1 FLEQNRLAMRGEP
14 NPFFAQCGGRLM
26 RAVGVPRI
34 GRIHVSE
41 YQFRRGSGEII
52 FKLRGD
58 ERSPAGLG
66 VQFVKLCLRSGTKD
80 FAHSNR
86 PNASR
91 DARER
96 NVFNVEAAIEKER
109 EPRPELIDRNSA
121 SSEHLRV
128 SEPVRERVRGLLH
141 RRRTGFAHVITANPD
156 RIPARHFAGGELHH
170 VGQKTQRRFDWKS
183 RFVLRLDFLKNIGLD
198 RAAKFWNNV
207 RPETAFRRRDVH
219 RHDDWRRTDDR
230 HRRRE
235 IRRAEIEPVVE
246 THHVF
251 DRVDRDTALANFSK
265 NAVLIAVDAVKCRT
279 IECGAEPM
287 RSLVAGQVMET
298 LVRVLR
304 QHQTGEQTGWL
315 FRLRHSLVD
324 LLRLRF
330 AVLFKTF
337 HLANRLEIHLAI
349 GAVQKWKFARQPFTK
364 QKARDLTRFIDF
376 GKRESR
382 QRQSS
387 RRPRGRNLCLDVV
400 PTAEQIASEFLIG
413 ARALHLIENELVIL
427 LNRFNDLSELTHD
440 FFRSFPRL
448 DLSLAEINPNSLST
462 PGSRCRFATVSTR
475 RWARRFCSRR
485 CSISVCAVR
494 ARCKSLLF
502 TTTISARS
510 SITIFC
516 NCNRLP

>member
-1 FLEQNRLAMRGEP
+1 M
-14 NPFFAQCGGRLM
+14 
-26 RAVGVPRI
+26 
-34 GRIHVSE
+34 
-41 YQFRRGSGEII
+41 
-52 FKLRGD
+52 D
-58 ERSPAGLG
+58 E
-66 VQFVKLCLRSGTKD
+66 T
-80 FAHSNR
+80 
-86 PNASR
+86 
-91 DARER
+91 ER
-96 NVFNVEAAIEKER
+96 NEQQVSNSIVFVF
-109 EPRPELIDRNSA
+109 LVCTLTGHGGVFFFF
-121 SSEHLRV
+121 SS
-128 SEPVRERVRGLLH
+128 
-141 RRRTGFAHVITANPD
+141 RRRHTRCG
-156 RIPARHFAGGELHH
+156 R
-170 VGQKTQRRFDWKS
+170 DWS
-183 RFVLRLDFLKNIGLD
+183 S
-198 RAAKFWNNV
+198 
-207 RPETAFRRRDVH
+207 DVCSS
-219 RHDDWRRTDDR
+219 D
-230 HRRRE
+230 
-235 IRRAEIEPVVE
+235 
-246 THHVF
+246 
-251 DRVDRDTALANFSK
+251 
-265 NAVLIAVDAVKCRT
+265 LIL
-279 IECGAEPM
+279 G
-287 RSLVAGQVMET
+287 
-298 LVRVLR
+298 
-304 QHQTGEQTGWL
+304 QHQTGEQTGRL

-376 GKRESR
+376 GKRQSR

-387 RRPRGRNLCLDVV
+387 RRPRGRSLCLDVV

-413 ARALHLIENELVIL
+413 ARALHLIENELVIF

-440 FFRSFPRL
+440 FFYSFPRL

-516 NCNRLP
+516 SCNRLP